1 MLDLANYA
9 QGIVDLLITSGV
21 SRTVRYLDTDTQA
34 KEYPAV
40 YPACFVALDG
50 VRDIEVA
57 NNRTRARVVWA
68 VVVMGKRFDGDRG
81 LMAVVD
87 AALDALSGVSPGD
100 GQRPLALVDIRFQEI
115 TAEAAS
121 YVIRLASTVT
131 AQPRGC

>member
-1 MLDLANYA
+1 MFDLTANA
-9 QGIVDLLITSGV
+9 QGIVDRLTIAGV
-21 SRTVRYLDTDTQA
+21 ARTVRYLDTDTQA

-50 VRDIEVA
+50 VRDVEVA
-57 NNRTRARVVWA
+57 NSRTRARVVWA
-68 VVVMGKRFDGDRG
+68 VVVIGKRFDGDKG

-87 AALDALSGVSPGD
+87 AALDALSGVSPVD

-121 YVIRLASTVT
+121 YVIRMASTVT